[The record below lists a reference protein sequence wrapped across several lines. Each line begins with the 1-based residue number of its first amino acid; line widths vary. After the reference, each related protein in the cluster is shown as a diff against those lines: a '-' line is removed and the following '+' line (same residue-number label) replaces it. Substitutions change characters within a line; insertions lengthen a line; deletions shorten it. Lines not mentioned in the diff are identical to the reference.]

1 MVLRQAVSLVFVM
14 VCTSGATSAPQAS
27 NGAEVEATKAT
38 SPPACCM
45 PGGSLAAR
53 IAAGAVSGDLSQAP
67 EPPGP
72 ELPGPEVS
80 DPERPGSARIDPA
93 TLTLLDAMDA
103 QSLSLQN
110 FTARIRMDV
119 YDDLADETEKRF
131 GRVYLVMPPPAGPE
145 PGPIQHRRAAIVFE
159 RSVEPSG
166 RARERLEHFVLA
178 DGVLS
183 DYDHEAKRLVRR
195 RVVDPGAR
203 RDPLR
208 LGEGPIP
215 LPIGQRKA
223 DILKYFEV
231 TPAPPIPPRVFKGAE
246 DVVGMHLVPRLGSE
260 MADARK
266 ITAID
271 LWVGKTD
278 HLPIAVEVHERDGDR
293 TSVRFFDPS
302 INAGVTD
309 EGRRWL
315 DAPDVDPT
323 VWRIESK

>member
-27 NGAEVEATKAT
+27 NGAEVEATEVT

-45 PGGSLAAR
+45 PGDSLAAR
-53 IAAGAVSGDLSQAP
+53 IAAGAVSGDLGQAS

-72 ELPGPEVS
+72 ALL
-80 DPERPGSARIDPA
+80 DPA

-145 PGPIQHRRAAIVFE
+145 SGPIQHRRAAIVFE

-246 DVVGMHLVPRLGSE
+246 GVVGMHLVPRLGSE

-278 HLPIAVEVHERDGDR
+278 YLPIAVEVHERDGDR

-302 INAGVTD
+302 INAGITD

-323 VWRIESK
+323 VWRIEYK